1 MNQNNVTFNALILG
15 GGSRDS
21 VDGLEGP
28 KGLVDILGRP
38 MLEWVI
44 DALVEAESVDNI
56 ALVFP
61 DMDLLS
67 DDIKSKVD
75 ILVESN
81 GEFSDNVLRGLD
93 ALGNEKQVLAVTGD
107 IPALTAEAIDD
118 LVGRTLESKAD
129 FAYAVIRDSD
139 IESQFPGSA
148 RTYLKLKDGR
158 ITGGNIIVIGP
169 QSLHGVR
176 EHIQVFFE
184 ARKNPMSLAQILG
197 LSFMARFAMGQLS
210 FADLE
215 KKMGGI
221 VKAPCKALL
230 TPYASIGA
238 DVDKPI
244 DKVVVE
250 KVLSAR

>member
-1 MNQNNVTFNALILG
+1 MSQGKMTFNALILG
-15 GGSRDS
+15 GGSS
-21 VDGLEGP
+21 HPIDGIEGP

-44 DALVEAESVDNI
+44 DALVQAESVDKI

-61 DMDLLS
+61 HMDLLS

-75 ILVESN
+75 VLVESN

-93 ALGNEKQVLAVTGD
+93 ALGNEKQILAVTGD
-107 IPALTAEAIDD
+107 IPALTAEAVDD
-118 LVGRTLESKAD
+118 LVARTLESGAD
-129 FAYAVIRDSD
+129 FAYAVIRESE

-176 EHIQVFFE
+176 EHIQDFFE
-184 ARKNPMSLAQILG
+184 ARKSPMGLAQILG
-197 LSFMARFAMGQLS
+197 FSFMARFAMGQLS

-215 KKMGGI
+215 KKMSSI
-221 VKAPCKALL
+221 VKAPCKAIL
-230 TPYASIGA
+230 TPFASIGA

-250 KVLSAR
+250 KALSSR